1 MVGRH
6 LDNAFRKVIYSHE
19 PPRETLLE
27 YNRKINKEISNK
39 RREFGL
45 ETELEK
51 LPAEYQKMYW
61 IEEAD

>member
-19 PPRETLLE
+19 PPRETLLA
-27 YNRKINKEISNK
+27 YNRKINKEIRNK
-39 RREFGL
+39 RLEFGL

-51 LPAEYQKMYW
+51 LPEEYWRMYW
-61 IEEAD
+61 NEGLD